1 MSGPFALAAVSAVL
15 RRLLTNGLGDV
26 DLSIFGGA
34 ANTVTVHPPD
44 LIQTGA
50 NELAQLNLYLY
61 RVAPNAALRNL
72 GLASHSATGERLTNP
87 PLALDLH
94 YLLMAYGA
102 HQLYPEALLGYGMQ
116 VLHEFPF
123 LSRKFIRDTWLAGVV
138 DPVDRALADSGLAD
152 QIDSI
157 KITPE
162 TLSTEEMSKLWTA
175 FQAKHRPCAA
185 FQVSVVLIQA
195 QKAARTPLPV
205 LKQGSDD
212 SGPTAKGSLVPPYP
226 EIETLRMPKNQ
237 PAALLGD
244 QMQIV
249 GHDFAGE
256 SGDKNAVTVTVG
268 LRNDRWQVER
278 NLPVALADHDQNN
291 IRVQFPNEPA
301 NFPAGLYALSVSV
314 APAGTGRP
322 GDKHSSNE
330 VPLLIAPQVTSAM
343 PATFAPSQLALSISP
358 ELRPGQRCSL
368 ILGSSELPALPT
380 TVQGAVVTFDAS
392 GVAPGKYWVRLR
404 VDGVDSLL
412 VDRSDPMNLK
422 FDPSQRITIT

>member
-50 NELAQLNLYLY
+50 NELAQLNLYLH
-61 RVAPNAALRNL
+61 RVAPNAALRNE

-123 LSRKFIRDTWLAGVV
+123 LSRKFIRDTWPAGVV
-138 DPVDRALADSGLAD
+138 DPVDRALADSDVAE
-152 QIDSI
+152 QIESI

-175 FQAKHRPCAA
+175 FQSKHRPCAA

-195 QKAARTPLPV
+195 QRAARAPLPV

-212 SGPTAKGSLVPPYP
+212 SGPVATGSLIPPYP
-226 EIETLRMPKNQ
+226 EIEVLKMPKNQ
-237 PAALLGD
+237 PAALLGG
-244 QMQIV
+244 QLQIV

-256 SGDKNAVTVTVG
+256 TGDKNAVTVTMG
-268 LRNDRWQVER
+268 LRNDRWQVE
-278 NLPVALADHDQNN
+278 HDLLIDPANRGQNS
-291 IRVQFPNEPA
+291 IRVQLPNEPA
-301 NFPAGLYALSVSV
+301 NFPAGLYTLSVSI
-314 APAGTGRP
+314 APAGRP
-322 GDKHSSNE
+322 KDKRSSND
-330 VPLLIAPQVTSAM
+330 VPLLIAPQITSAM

-358 ELRPGQRCSL
+358 DLRPGQRCSL

-380 TVQGAVVTFDAS
+380 TVQGVVVTFDAS
-392 GVAPGKYWVRLR
+392 GVASGDYRVRLR

-412 VDRSDPMNLK
+412 VDRSDPTNLK

>member
-61 RVAPNAALRNL
+61 RVAPNAALRNE
-72 GLASHSATGERLTNP
+72 GLASHSAAGERLTNP

-102 HQLYPEALLGYGMQ
+102 HELYPEALLGYGMQ

-123 LSRKFIRDTWLAGVV
+123 LSRKFIRDTWAAGVV
-138 DPVDRALADSGLAD
+138 DPVDHALADSGLAD
-152 QIDSI
+152 QIESI

-195 QKAARTPLPV
+195 QRAARTPLPV
-205 LKQGSDD
+205 LKRGSDD
-212 SGPTAKGSLVPPYP
+212 SGPIAKGSLIPPYP
-226 EIETLRMPKNQ
+226 EIEALNLPNNQ
-237 PAALLGD
+237 PAALLGN
-244 QMQIV
+244 QLQIV
-249 GHDFAGE
+249 GHDFADE
-256 SGDKNAVTVTVG
+256 TGDKNAVTVTVG
-268 LRNDRWQVER
+268 LRNDRWRLER
-278 NLPVALADHDQNN
+278 DLLIAPADRDQNS
-291 IRVQFPNEPA
+291 IRVQIPNEPA
-301 NFPAGLYALSVSV
+301 NLPAGLYTLSVSV
-314 APAGTGRP
+314 APAGRP
-322 GDKHSSNE
+322 AEKRNSND
-330 VPLLIAPQVTSAM
+330 VPLLIAPQITSAM
-343 PATFAPSQLALSISP
+343 PATFASSQLTLSISP

-380 TVQGAVVTFDAS
+380 TVQGAMVTFDAS
-392 GVAPGKYWVRLR
+392 RVAPGGYPVRLR
-404 VDGVDSLL
+404 VDGVESLL
-412 VDRSDPMNLK
+412 VDRSDPANLK
-422 FDPSQRITIT
+422 FDPSQRMTIT